1 MIILLFK
8 VISESEKVEKCKSG
22 RVHSRLTQEAIKLQ
36 RSSASGLMSL
46 LRLFGFIYAEVS
58 RYNFREAIKRIQQ
71 LPEQHAKSSWVMSLL
86 GKCYFELS
94 EYREAADYLRQVRE
108 QDPYRLEMMDYYST
122 ALWHLQVPNLL
133 LEVHLIVPSLLLNQ
147 FKIYDFFLTSGFAP
161 SL

>member
-1 MIILLFK
+1 
-8 VISESEKVEKCKSG
+8 
-22 RVHSRLTQEAIKLQ
+22 
-36 RSSASGLMSL
+36 MSL

-94 EYREAADYLRQVRE
+94 EYREAADCLRQVRE

-133 LEVHLIVPSLLLNQ
+133 QEVHLIVPSLLINQ